1 MCVNVSTLAYSVCA
15 CSPVGKHLG
24 HICVLVARVFAC
36 MHVYVRAHVCA
47 CTCVHALVCDFS
59 VFGFC
64 LFVCLFVAVVFF
76 LNLIQFL

>member
-1 MCVNVSTLAYSVCA
+1 MNVSTLAYSVCA

-24 HICVLVARVFAC
+24 HICVLVARVLAC

-59 VFGFC
+59 VFVFC
-64 LFVCLFVAVVFF
+64 LFVCLLLLSFY
-76 LNLIQFL
+76 LIQFL